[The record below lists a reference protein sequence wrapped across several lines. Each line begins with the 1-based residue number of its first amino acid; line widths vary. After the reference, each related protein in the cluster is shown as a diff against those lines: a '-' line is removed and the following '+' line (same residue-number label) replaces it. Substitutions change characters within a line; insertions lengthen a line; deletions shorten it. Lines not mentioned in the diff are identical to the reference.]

1 MSEPE
6 ILFEKRGSI
15 GVITLNRPKALN
27 ALTLEMCL
35 LMAPQLSKW
44 DDDHAIKAVVIE
56 GAGEK
61 GFCAGGDIR
70 ALHDSGKEGTPY
82 AIDFYRTEYKLNAQI
97 YHFRKPYIALMD
109 GITMGGGVGVSVH
122 GDHRIVT
129 ERTVFAMPE
138 TGIGL
143 YPDVGG
149 SYFLPRCP
157 GQLGMYLGLTGARL
171 KAADCLY
178 AGVGTAYLSSDKLE
192 ELKTQLADG
201 TDITSAIDCLKD
213 DPGVAPIA
221 EHREQIDH
229 FFAKL
234 SVEEIIAALESDG
247 SAWCLETAQAMR
259 GKSPTSLKIT
269 YRQICEGAQLSFDN
283 AMKME
288 FRMTNRIVAGH
299 DFYEG
304 VRAVVI
310 DKDQSPKWSPD
321 NLDDVSVEAV
331 DAYFETLGGN
341 ELQLP

>member
-6 ILFEKRGSI
+6 ILFERRGCI
-15 GVITLNRPKALN
+15 GVITMNRPKALN
-27 ALTLEMCL
+27 ALTLEMCQ
-35 LMAPQLSKW
+35 LMGPQLSKW

-56 GAGEK
+56 GAGDK

-82 AIDFYRTEYKLNAQI
+82 AIDFYRTEYQLNAQI
-97 YHFRKPYIALMD
+97 FHFRKPYIALMD
-109 GITMGGGVGVSVH
+109 GITMGGGVGVAVH

-149 SYFLPRCP
+149 TYFLPRCP
-157 GQLGMYLGLTGARL
+157 GQIGMFMGLTGARL

-178 AGVGTAYLSSDKLE
+178 AGVGTAYMSSDKLE
-192 ELKTQLADG
+192 DFKAQLAEG
-201 TDITSAIDCLKD
+201 TDIESAINSLKD
-213 DPGVAPIA
+213 DPGVAPLE

-229 FFAKL
+229 FFSKL
-234 SVEEIIAALESDG
+234 SVDEIVDALEADG
-247 SAWCLETAQAMR
+247 GAWALEQAQALKT
-259 GKSPTSLKIT
+259 KSPTSLKIT

-283 AMKME
+283 CMKLE

-304 VRAVVI
+304 VRAVII
-310 DKDQSPKWSPD
+310 DKDQSPKWQPD
-321 NLDDVSVEAV
+321 TLEAV
-331 DAYFETLGGN
+331 SADAVGAYFESLGAN
-341 ELQLP
+341 ELKLP